1 MKYLKNLI
9 YILAILLI
17 CTGCPY
23 KSLVPISAHG
33 DLVNQDLLGKWKKA
47 EEEEVYY
54 IIEKSSDRKYKI
66 VENAYNPEEDAFE
79 ITLYEGTLNNLDGE
93 IFLCVFNSSAEEDEE
108 YYLHKIEITDKD
120 NFVLFPLSNY
130 IREEFETSEA
140 LQEFILKNK
149 HLSFFFGTEEGFVRS
164 EM

>member
-1 MKYLKNLI
+1 MKYIKNLI
-9 YILAILLI
+9 YISVVLLL

-23 KSLVPISAHG
+23 KSFVPISAEG
-33 DLVNQDLLGKWKKA
+33 DLVDLDLLGKWQK
-47 EEEEVYY
+47 EEEEDIYY
-54 IIEKSSDRKYKI
+54 IIEKSSDKLYKI

-79 ITLYEGTLNNLDGE
+79 ITIYEGIMNTLDGE
-93 IFLCVFNSSAEEDEE
+93 QFLSVYNASTEEDEE
-108 YYLHKIEITDKD
+108 YFLHKIEISDKD
-120 NFVLFPLSNY
+120 HFVLFPVSNY
-130 IREEFETSEA
+130 IREEFKTSEE